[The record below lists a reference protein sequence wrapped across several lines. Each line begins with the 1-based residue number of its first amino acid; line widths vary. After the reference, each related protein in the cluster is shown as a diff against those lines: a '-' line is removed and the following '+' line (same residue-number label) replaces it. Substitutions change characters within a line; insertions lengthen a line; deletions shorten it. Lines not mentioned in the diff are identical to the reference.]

1 MTTYRFSAPRTDQLR
16 VSDAERQAVTDR
28 LAQHYGDGRLDQAEF
43 DDRVGRAMTA
53 KTRADLDGL
62 FHDLPGLDGT
72 AGSGLAG
79 APGAPDRR
87 ARRQPRHRHG
97 LLKVA
102 LFVVIVLIAAQAIH
116 SLLWLTVPWLW
127 LGIVVLIGLAATG
140 HLRRS
145 GS

>member
-1 MTTYRFSAPRTDQLR
+1 MTTYRFGAPRTDQLR

-62 FHDLPGLDGT
+62 FHDLPGLDGM

-87 ARRQPRHRHG
+87 ARRQMRHRHG

-102 LFVVIVLIAAQAIH
+102 LFVVIVLIAAQAAH
-116 SLLWLTVPWLW
+116 SLFWLTVPWLW
-127 LGIVVLIGLAATG
+127 LGIVVLIWLAATG